1 MSELIAPQPHA
12 GVLTGPD
19 AEQELSGMGLAVA
32 PLSRACVEGLRT
44 AVNQYSSFE
53 PVTALGFSVWAKIVG
68 SLRAL
73 LDERGWRPRDIANAP
88 RSVNPDGTMAI
99 AAIGG
104 NENTACESSD
114 PSNARARRKGSTFEA
129 EVKNNR
135 KGSSPPGSAQ
145 PCLDLG
151 LDLGDLDDDGTRFNG
166 LRTWMLLYFWDRGAD
181 ELRLELSLP
190 IDYEGGSVTRWE
202 TRIILPAQDLSTDDD
217 LRSSN
222 DDVPSS
228 PAQDVDF
235 EITAI
240 S

>member
-1 MSELIAPQPHA
+1 MSESIAHQPHA
-12 GVLTGPD
+12 HAEVLTGPN

-44 AVNQYSSFE
+44 AVNQHSSFE
-53 PVTALGFSVWAKIVG
+53 PNIALGFSIWAKIVG
-68 SLRAL
+68 SLRTL
-73 LDERGWRPRDIANAP
+73 LDERGWRSHDTANAP

-104 NENTACESSD
+104 DESTACASSD
-114 PSNARARRKGSTFEA
+114 PSNAHARRKGSTFDA
-129 EVKNNR
+129 EVKNNGE
-135 KGSSPPGSAQ
+135 GSSAPGFTQ
-145 PCLDLG
+145 PCLDLA
-151 LDLGDLDDDGTRFNG
+151 LGDLGDDGTRSNG
-166 LRTWMLLYFWDRGAD
+166 LRTWMLLYFWDRRAD

-190 IDYEGGSVTRWE
+190 IACEDGVVTRWK
-202 TRIILPAQDLSTDDD
+202 TRIILPAQDLSSHDD
-217 LRSSN
+217 LRSN
-222 DDVPSS
+222 DDVPSP

>member
-1 MSELIAPQPHA
+1 MSESIAHQPHA
-12 GVLTGPD
+12 EVLTGPD

-44 AVNQYSSFE
+44 AVNQHSSFE
-53 PVTALGFSVWAKIVG
+53 PNIALGFSIWAKIVG

-104 NENTACESSD
+104 NENTACASSD
-114 PSNARARRKGSTFEA
+114 PSNARARRKGSTFDA
-129 EVKNNR
+129 EVKNNGE
-135 KGSSPPGSAQ
+135 GSSAPGFTQ
-145 PCLDLG
+145 PCLDLA
-151 LDLGDLDDDGTRFNG
+151 LGDLGDDGTRFND
-166 LRTWMLLYFWDRGAD
+166 LRTWMLLYFWDRRAN

-190 IDYEGGSVTRWE
+190 IACEDGVVTRWK